1 MPDSR
6 LRVRVTE
13 DRRTVAIVPALGK
26 RQSRQVELTLEEL
39 DKLIGEL
46 GDARGQ
52 MVEGQPCPKFDQK
65 DMRISIA
72 ANTTWH
78 IEAVPPRGAILSFY
92 HPKFGPVGFTLPG
105 EQIAKVVSFLAQRF
119 ILHSGPSAEKH

>member
-1 MPDSR
+1 MPDAR

-13 DRRTVAIVPALGK
+13 DRKTVAIVPTPGR

-52 MVEGQPCPKFDQK
+52 MVEGQPCPKFDHK
-65 DMRISIA
+65 EMRTSIA

-92 HPKFGPVGFTLPG
+92 HPKFGPVGFTLPR
-105 EQIAKVVSFLAQRF
+105 EQIAKIISFLADRF
-119 ILHSGPSAEKH
+119 MLRPGPSAERH